1 MTMCIVGTSV
11 KTIKEYH
18 IKKKMLGLTKS
29 SENEQ
34 TQLFDVQ
41 KFSNF

>member
-18 IKKKMLGLTKS
+18 IKKMLGLTKS